1 MPTTSTNSRFA
12 KKTTLKMTNSMSL
25 LSFDKVLKIIS
36 TILRILSYAIGLLGG
51 NEDAKLADDS
61 E

>member
-1 MPTTSTNSRFA
+1 MPTTSTSFRCA
-12 KKTTLKMTNSMSL
+12 KKITLKTKNSMSL

-36 TILRILSYAIGLLGG
+36 TILSILSYAIGLLGG
-51 NEDAKLADDS
+51 KDDVQTVDDS

>member
-1 MPTTSTNSRFA
+1 
-12 KKTTLKMTNSMSL
+12 MSI

-36 TILRILSYAIGLLGG
+36 TILSILSYALGLLKDG
-51 NEDAKLADDS
+51 EKPSDDS

>member
-1 MPTTSTNSRFA
+1 
-12 KKTTLKMTNSMSL
+12 MSL

-36 TILRILSYAIGLLGG
+36 TILSILSYAIGLLGG
-51 NEDAKLADDS
+51 KDSVQIADDS